1 VYLHARQYRRGWRN
15 PVGLFDNLKDKLS
28 DAVGIDADE
37 FVEATE
43 QVADVSGHIADTAE
57 AIRDT
62 RDSIAGE

>member
-1 VYLHARQYRRGWRN
+1 M
-15 PVGLFDNLKDKLS
+15 GLFDNLKDKLS